1 MLTSKNTILS
11 VTLKEE
17 VCRVTQCLKLC
28 AIITLRES
36 TQAIRVVQMNCRS
49 SFSIARSI
57 VPWYVSMIHLNLF
70 LVKMTVKKETIMA
83 FLLSFSLIVTTR
95 QYVGNPIDCVHTK
108 DIPEDVL
115 NTYCWIHS
123 TYTIPSAFWKRIGI
137 DVAHPGIDKTIDP
150 EERRYVKYYQWVCFC
165 LFFQAIFFY
174 VPRWL
179 WKNWEGGK
187 ITSLKMDL
195 DSGII
200 NESEKRQKKKLLLD
214 YLYSN
219 LKNHNFYAYRY
230 FFCEFL
236 GLINIMGQML
246 LMDKFF
252 DGTFL
257 TFGIEVISFAERDQE
272 DRIDPMV
279 YIFPRMTK
287 CTFHK
292 FGTSGEVEKHDA
304 MCILPLNIVNEKIY
318 IFLWFWMLI
327 MFVLTFMVLVNS
339 NPLNYKDELPYADK
353 PQRFSLAKPCSKWT
367 GTLDCTKESKM
378 GYQPN
383 PMFFESTFL
392 YHGFPDD
399 CLYLNVFTPILKE
412 DSFDLLPVIVYF
424 HGGAFILGGKRYED
438 ICFQN
443 SDCPGNQGMH
453 DQILSL
459 MWVQS
464 HIHHFGGTSSNVT
477 IMGQSAGGMSS
488 LYHLASPLSKGLF
501 HKIIC
506 LSGAVMYAPF
516 VHIDRDPWDYAK
528 AFAESLG
535 VNDVFLLA
543 SCPWKPCV
551 DVSQGKGNP
560 VESIL
565 MGYTAQDGLSSLIE
579 VMRYPNIWGLIQKDW
594 SQIAPILFFNR
605 ERDNVTEEDRTAV
618 EKMHSIENGN
628 NVFHS
633 NYLFMQL
640 LNYFIAMAFK
650 SNLFG
655 RSFNINMYQDASYGA
670 AHGDELL
677 YMFSLK
683 IPGLSKSLTTEKD
696 RITSNNLRNTILSF
710 VHVGKPTEKLN
721 QDGHSQWQTIFG
733 NSSKVNVVL
742 MNDRTEEEDCVMDK
756 EFDSERCDH
765 FLT

>member
-1 MLTSKNTILS
+1 MN
-11 VTLKEE
+11 VE
-17 VCRVTQCLKLC
+17 V
-28 AIITLRES
+28 
-36 TQAIRVVQMNCRS
+36 
-49 SFSIARSI
+49 
-57 VPWYVSMIHLNLF
+57 
-70 LVKMTVKKETIMA
+70 
-83 FLLSFSLIVTTR
+83 
-95 QYVGNPIDCVHTK
+95 
-108 DIPEDVL
+108 
-115 NTYCWIHS
+115 
-123 TYTIPSAFWKRIGI
+123 
-137 DVAHPGIDKTIDP
+137 
-150 EERRYVKYYQWVCFC
+150 
-165 LFFQAIFFY
+165 
-174 VPRWL
+174 
-179 WKNWEGGK
+179 
-187 ITSLKMDL
+187 ITSL
-195 DSGII
+195 G
-200 NESEKRQKKKLLLD
+200 KL
-214 YLYSN
+214 
-219 LKNHNFYAYRY
+219 K
-230 FFCEFL
+230 
-236 GLINIMGQML
+236 GKTL
-246 LMDKFF
+246 LMNDKH
-252 DGTFL
+252 
-257 TFGIEVISFAERDQE
+257 IYSFTG
-272 DRIDPMV
+272 V
-279 YIFPRMTK
+279 
-287 CTFHK
+287 
-292 FGTSGEVEKHDA
+292 
-304 MCILPLNIVNEKIY
+304 
-318 IFLWFWMLI
+318 
-327 MFVLTFMVLVNS
+327 
-339 NPLNYKDELPYADK
+339 PYADK

-424 HGGAFILGGKRYED
+424 HGGAFILGGNDTKIYGPEILLSTQNMVLVTVNFRLGPFGFLS
-438 ICFQN
+438 FQN

-535 VNDVFLLA
+535 VNVNQSVDNILTQLRSISAKTILSKTFLFKDVFLLA

-551 DVSQGKGNP
+551 DGGYLTPETSFLPDTFINLVSQGKGNP

-618 EKMHSIENGN
+618 EKMHSMFYGEEVVRPLEWNKKN
-628 NVFHS
+628 FSTLVKMATMFSFKLPFYATAKLLHS
-633 NYLFMQL
+633 NGFQVYGFNF
-640 LNYFIAMAFK
+640 NYVGTVTFNDYYRLIPLKFIA
-650 SNLFG
+650 NLFG

-756 EFDSERCDH
+756 EFDSERVEDCISIIQSSYESQSPYRAE
-765 FLT
+765 